1 MWVLDVVADE
11 GNGADTTFYLVAG
24 EWSVGR
30 KRCHFNFQADASI
43 SRTHALI
50 RVGALTDK
58 QLGDPAT
65 RPTLEL
71 VDQNSRFGS
80 FVNQEQ
86 CLETRRLQHGDQIS
100 FGAKRT
106 VLRVRYQVFV
116 LVASRIQR
124 RIVATVKVLWALVY
138 NQPVSMQEL
147 IEAMGGVVVAAYEN
161 NEQDVQLLLFT
172 SVQELAASVIF
183 VKPPTTSNDEAFS
196 NSLASYAGSSVQILS
211 FPEHLSLWSTSTS
224 AEANEGKAVGPDHE
238 DMANDSVE
246 LEVNPA
252 DITLKENSEQ
262 MTDPYDEDVQVKGE
276 ARDDANIN
284 IAQIPIK
291 TDPEF
296 KRQVPMASNIR
307 NLEATL
313 AQPEMTESD
322 CKPLVVSCDLIVKKR
337 ATSSQSSKGEN
348 GLANYKRFKKGN
360 VIGTRRSTASLFP
373 QQTVISVT
381 VDNPER
387 EVLQENLEAMEEEER
402 IAEELFAMGEGRA
415 ASKLFG

>member
-124 RIVATVKVLWALVY
+124 ASRAQVNDTCQRIGMHLVPAERRIVATVK
-138 NQPVSMQEL
+138 SMQEL
-147 IEAMGGVVVAAYEN
+147 IEAMGGVVVAAYED
-161 NEQDVQLLLFT
+161 NEQDVQLL
-172 SVQELAASVIF
+172 
-183 VKPPTTSNDEAFS
+183 P
-196 NSLASYAGSSVQILS
+196 
-211 FPEHLSLWSTSTS
+211 
-224 AEANEGKAVGPDHE
+224 NEGKAVGPDHE

-296 KRQVPMASNIR
+296 KRQ
-307 NLEATL
+307 EAG
-313 AQPEMTESD
+313 
-322 CKPLVVSCDLIVKKR
+322 DL
-337 ATSSQSSKGEN
+337 
-348 GLANYKRFKKGN
+348 
-360 VIGTRRSTASLFP
+360 
-373 QQTVISVT
+373 
-381 VDNPER
+381 
-387 EVLQENLEAMEEEER
+387 
-402 IAEELFAMGEGRA
+402 
-415 ASKLFG
+415 